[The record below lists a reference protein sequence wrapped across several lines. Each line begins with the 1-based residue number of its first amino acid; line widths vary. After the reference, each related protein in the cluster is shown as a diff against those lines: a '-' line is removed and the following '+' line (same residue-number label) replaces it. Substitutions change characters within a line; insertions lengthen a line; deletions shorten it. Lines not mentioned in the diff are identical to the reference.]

1 MKKFLNEFRDF
12 AVKGNALSLAIG
24 VIIGTAF
31 TAIVNSIVNDI
42 FMPVIGMIT
51 GGIDISALSLT
62 VGSGENAA
70 VLKYGVFLNSV
81 VNFIIIAMLLFLLV
95 KALNKLHR
103 KKEEPAPAAVFIC
116 EYCREEVSES
126 ATKCPHCGSE
136 ITPLKK
142 Q

>member
-1 MKKFLNEFRDF
+1 MKKFFKEFKDF

-51 GGIDISALSLT
+51 GGIDISALTVT
-62 VGSGENAA
+62 VGTGENAA
-70 VLKYGVFLNSV
+70 VLKYGVFLSSV
-81 VNFIIIAMLLFLLV
+81 VNFVIIALLLFLLV
-95 KALNKLHR
+95 KGLNKLHR
-103 KKEEPAPAAVFIC
+103 KKEEPAPAPAYIC
-116 EYCREEVSES
+116 EYCRESVAPE

-136 ITPLKK
+136 IKPVKK
-142 Q
+142 